1 MKNWIV
7 VGILFLGLFFLSPW
21 VAEAA
26 RVPGVTDKEI
36 VIGNINPLTGGAASS
51 GIGAQNGFE
60 LAVEEINAAGGIHGR
75 KIKMIALDSECNPTK
90 GVAAVRK
97 LIGENVFTVTGE
109 YCSGVAIA
117 INPIF
122 EKEEVPMVYSG
133 CVTSKITY
141 PMLKWVFQAMG
152 VANQRDISWGR
163 ARFFVEKMEA
173 KKIAFFYQAN
183 ELGEND
189 LENTR
194 EALKKKYNMDIA
206 APLPYNMGDA
216 DFTAQITKAKD
227 VGADLIHVSGLVRE
241 GLLIVRQARELGF
254 KGKIV
259 GATGLST
266 GGFFEAIGDFGM
278 GMVIESSG
286 PKYEIFDIANPVVRY
301 VRDLSIKRYGTGP
314 GRPNSKNLNGYYA
327 MKVVGEGLRRAG
339 KEITREKFRKALET
353 MYNVDIGVGDPVTF
367 SPWDHQSVHSMSV
380 YVIATGGIPLKLE
393 MEHGVAE
400 EDLPVPHFPKK
411 EMYPKGITRSPLAD
425 IPKLK

>member
-1 MKNWIV
+1 M
-7 VGILFLGLFFLSPW
+7 
-21 VAEAA
+21 
-26 RVPGVTDKEI
+26 
-36 VIGNINPLTGGAASS
+36 
-51 GIGAQNGFE
+51 
-60 LAVEEINAAGGIHGR
+60 
-75 KIKMIALDSECNPTK
+75 
-90 GVAAVRK
+90 
-97 LIGENVFTVTGE
+97 
-109 YCSGVAIA
+109 
-117 INPIF
+117 
-122 EKEEVPMVYSG
+122 
-133 CVTSKITY
+133 
-141 PMLKWVFQAMG
+141 
-152 VANQRDISWGR
+152 
-163 ARFFVEKMEA
+163 EKMEA

-266 GGFFEAIGDFGM
+266 GGFFEAIGEFGM
-278 GMVIESSG
+278 GMVIESST
-286 PKYEIFDIANPVVRY
+286 PKYEIFDFSNPVVKY
-301 VRDLSIKRYGTGP
+301 VRDQSIKRYGAGP
-314 GRPNSKNLNGYYA
+314 GRPNGKNLNGYYA

-339 KEITREKFRKALET
+339 KDITRDKFRKALET

-367 SPWDHQSVHSMSV
+367 SPWDHQAVHSMSV
-380 YVIATGGIPLKLE
+380 YVIATGGMPLKLE
-393 MEHGVAE
+393 MEHSVAE

-425 IPKLK
+425 LPKLK